1 MVAMLNKAAVAA
13 ITTIVLIP
21 FSTEGQQS
29 PTLRKLL
36 TDNRVKQVQG
46 LPADLLDTTINGH
59 VFDGDDREAV
69 VAFFD
74 PDGTLHAALLDRG
87 AGRWQHATV
96 TLDDAPGVGNS
107 IVDMKRTRRYIY
119 LDSHINP
126 SAGRL
131 IVLSHDLKLRR
142 ALYGW
147 KLAMLSD
154 ETVVYHHSQIHFAPT
169 HWLEISAFN
178 ATTLAAKQIYPPKPY
193 QPVRRDFIERVSQEY
208 RKRGEDWFRNNNH
221 HMNPEL
227 FDSSLVGDVT
237 VNAAAKT
244 ITFLVQFGDRDN
256 ALDPLPFTERVRVTC
271 APIDRIDTMQCR
283 EEPAR

>member
-1 MVAMLNKAAVAA
+1 MRNKSALATMA
-13 ITTIVLIP
+13 TIFLIP
-21 FSTEGQQS
+21 FVAGGQQS

-36 TDNRVKQVQG
+36 TDNRVAQVQG
-46 LPADLLDTTINGH
+46 LPADLLDTTINGYA
-59 VFDGDDREAV
+59 FDGDDREAV

-74 PDGTLHAALLDRG
+74 PNGTLHAALLDRS

-107 IVDMKRTRRYIY
+107 IVNMKRTRRYIY

-147 KLAMLSD
+147 ELATLSD
-154 ETVVYHHSQIHFAPT
+154 ESIVYHHSQIHFAPT

-178 ATTLAAKQIYPPKPY
+178 ATTLAEKQIYPPKPY

-208 RKRGEDWFRNNNH
+208 KKRGEDWFRNNNH

-237 VNAAAKT
+237 VNAAAKN
-244 ITFLVQFGDRDN
+244 ITFMVQFGARDN

-271 APIDRIDTMQCR
+271 APIDRVDTIQCR
-283 EEPAR
+283 EEPAH